1 MDRRDFLK
9 ALGLFASMPFM
20 SKLKFLNREPV
31 REGIASVAD
40 KGIEF
45 YNAVIQKVIREGK
58 KIKES
63 DRVETYVHPDRPD
76 IRVDVDQSTGSSNVE
91 FMTDRDTKGF
101 AEIDVTM
108 DEATKG
114 ARVEELKEAEEVY
127 RTTPSGEDY
136 YKDVEEGIMGGTK
149 NLEEFLGRKKKKD
162 GGIMELTIM
171 QIPDIEV
178 KGVESLFKAR

>member
-31 REGIASVAD
+31 KEGIAAVAD

-63 DRVETYVHPDRPD
+63 DR
-76 IRVDVDQSTGSSNVE
+76 I
-91 FMTDRDTKGF
+91 
-101 AEIDVTM
+101 
-108 DEATKG
+108 
-114 ARVEELKEAEEVY
+114 
-127 RTTPSGEDY
+127 
-136 YKDVEEGIMGGTK
+136 EGIMRGTE
-149 NLEEFLGRKKKKD
+149 NLEEFFGRKKKKD